1 MEKITLTQEE
11 YTQEQCNKA
20 KILEM
25 FLNSSLKWYE
35 RPVVSIV
42 LVISSLLPLS
52 ASMFLFRCP
61 GRVLAQN
68 PKLRMA
74 KELTKLHSEVL
85 EKGK

>member
-1 MEKITLTQEE
+1 M
-11 YTQEQCNKA
+11 
-20 KILEM
+20 
-25 FLNSSLKWYE
+25 NSSLKWYE

-42 LVISSLLPLS
+42 LVISSLLS
-52 ASMFLFRCP
+52 AFCIDVFISVR
-61 GRVLAQN
+61 RSSVSQN

>member
-35 RPVVSIV
+35 R
-42 LVISSLLPLS
+42 LWFLS
-52 ASMFLFRCP
+52 F
-61 GRVLAQN
+61 
-68 PKLRMA
+68 
-74 KELTKLHSEVL
+74 
-85 EKGK
+85 

>member
-1 MEKITLTQEE
+1 M
-11 YTQEQCNKA
+11 
-20 KILEM
+20 
-25 FLNSSLKWYE
+25 
-35 RPVVSIV
+35 VSIV

-52 ASMFLFRCP
+52 ASMFLFRCA